1 MDLFSKKKV
10 SLVNDY
16 KNIFST
22 PHGNRV
28 LMDLCHH
35 HHIFSSTF
43 KGEKPLELAF
53 SEGEREVVLRILS
66 FLNMDTIKLIKEYET
81 HLKNLQKETEGE

>member
-1 MDLFSKKKV
+1 MDLFSKKKI
-10 SLVNDY
+10 SLINDY

-22 PHGNRV
+22 PHGHRV

-35 HHIFSSTF
+35 CHIFSSTF

-53 SEGEREVVLRILS
+53 AEGERETVLRILS
-66 FLNMDTIKLIKEYET
+66 FLNLDTLKLIKEYET
-81 HLKNLQKETEGE
+81 HLKNIQVQNEGE